1 MESRLKYNI
10 LIIFIGIIAN
20 FALTFLVLLLKIPFL
35 FMDSIGTI
43 LTAVILGPIY
53 GALVGIITNII
64 TSITIDYINLHFA
77 IVNAIIGLMS
87 GLIAKKYDFTKISV
101 SFISG
106 IIIAAVS
113 GIISSPIS
121 IVLANGV
128 STGTVDTYIKALINS
143 GKSLVVST
151 TIGTLSAAF
160 IDKIVS
166 CLLVTIAIKRF
177 IFLEL
182 IKIINKKLLKINFIF
197 IYFTYAKAFNIGKL
211 V

>member
-1 MESRLKYNI
+1 MVSRLKYNI
-10 LIIFIGIIAN
+10 LIMFIGIAAN

-53 GALVGIITNII
+53 GAFVGIMTNII

-77 IVNAIIGLMS
+77 IVNVLIGLMA

-106 IIIAAVS
+106 IVIGIVS
-113 GIISSPIS
+113 GVISSPIS

-143 GKSLVVST
+143 GKSLAVST
-151 TIGTLSAAF
+151 TIGTLSAAL

-166 CLLVTIAIKRF
+166 SLLVTIAIK
-177 IFLEL
+177 
-182 IKIINKKLLKINFIF
+182 KIYFFRINK
-197 IYFTYAKAFNIGKL
+197 
-211 V
+211 

>member
-1 MESRLKYNI
+1 MESKLKYNI

-20 FALTFLVLLLKIPFL
+20 FALTFLVLLLKVPFL

-43 LTAVILGPIY
+43 LTAVILGPTY

-77 IVNAIIGLMS
+77 VVNAIIGLMA
-87 GLIAKKYDFTKISV
+87 GLIAKRYDFTKISV

-106 IIIAAVS
+106 IIIAVVS

-128 STGTVDTYIKALINS
+128 TTGTVDTYIKALINS

-151 TIGTLSAAF
+151 TIGTLSAAL

-166 CLLVTIAIKRF
+166 CLLVTIAIKKVYFFR
-177 IFLEL
+177 
-182 IKIINKKLLKINFIF
+182 INK
-197 IYFTYAKAFNIGKL
+197 
-211 V
+211 

>member
-1 MESRLKYNI
+1 MVSRLKYNI
-10 LIIFIGIIAN
+10 LIMFIGIAAN

-53 GALVGIITNII
+53 GAFVGII

-77 IVNAIIGLMS
+77 IVNVLIGLMA

-101 SFISG
+101 SLISG
-106 IIIAAVS
+106 IVIGIVS
-113 GIISSPIS
+113 GVISSPIS

-128 STGTVDTYIKALINS
+128 STGTVDAYIKALINS
-143 GKSLVVST
+143 GKSLAVST
-151 TIGTLSAAF
+151 TIGTLSAAL

-166 CLLVTIAIKRF
+166 SLLVTIAIK
-177 IFLEL
+177 
-182 IKIINKKLLKINFIF
+182 KIYFFRINK
-197 IYFTYAKAFNIGKL
+197 
-211 V
+211 